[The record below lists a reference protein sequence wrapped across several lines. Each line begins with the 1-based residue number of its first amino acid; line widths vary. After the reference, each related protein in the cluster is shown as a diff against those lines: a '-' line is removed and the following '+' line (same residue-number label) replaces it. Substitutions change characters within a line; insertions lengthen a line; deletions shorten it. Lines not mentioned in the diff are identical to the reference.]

1 VKAPQPQLQRITQ
14 RRTLHERHADPGHEP
29 HLQQPHGH
37 ATATLDRTHLRS
49 LADLELI
56 ERHRRRNTTTPSY
69 RAHAVSCDLD
79 ALARELPIAAILPA
93 VLEAVRERDVV
104 IEAPPGAGK
113 TTIVPLALLERG
125 VLGDGTIL
133 VLQPRRL
140 AARMS
145 ATRVAALLG
154 EALGDRVGYRVRF
167 EVAGSAR
174 TKLWFLTEGVLLR
187 RLRDDPQLEGVDAVI
202 LDEFHER
209 QLDAD
214 LALAL
219 LRRIQKTRERPLRLI
234 VMSATLDADP
244 VVNFLDHPAKLR
256 TEGRSFPVEI
266 EYRSRRSREG
276 ELPLERQVASAV
288 RELIDRKLIGD
299 PNAPGHALVFLPGA
313 REIRACAE
321 QCASLAERAGLELL
335 SLHGQL
341 PREQQDR
348 AVASSQ
354 RSKLILSTNV
364 AETSITIDGVV
375 AVIDSGLARFADFD
389 PGSGLP
395 RLSLA
400 PISRASA
407 AQRAGRAGR
416 TRPGVCIRLYGR
428 HEHDHRPEH
437 QLAEI
442 RRLELAGPVLE
453 LAAADVCEP
462 AHFEWFEAPP
472 AASLSAAQSLLR
484 QLGAIDAGGALTQIG
499 RAMLS
504 YPLHPRLARLLV
516 EGVERGI
523 GELAATA
530 AAILAERPLRT
541 GGPPPR
547 TSDAD
552 ILDELE
558 LLERGDRGLD
568 LATATAVR
576 RAAEQLR
583 KLIKK
588 QNRGARVDRELAL
601 RQALLAAHPDR
612 VASVRVDDHGHRTLV
627 FAFGG
632 SAELGPD
639 SAVRSASWVIALRSE
654 ERREGTRRRAVVRS
668 ACAIDP
674 EWLLDQFPDD
684 VIDDEQ
690 LRFDPARERVV
701 GESALRYGKLA
712 ITSSQLT
719 KLPEDAAR
727 VLLEAARA
735 AGISRF
741 CGDVLD
747 QLRLRAAFVHA
758 HRPELPLL
766 DDALLDESLAHACI
780 GKTSFAEL
788 EQANLP
794 ALVQA
799 ELGMRAGDP
808 TALDRLA
815 PRSTTLPGGRK
826 LAIHYEPDRPPWIAS
841 WLQDFFGLRAGPRVL
856 DGAIPVVLHLRAP
869 NRHDVA
875 VTTDLAAFWRDHY
888 PELRKRLS
896 RRYPRHDWP
905 EDPLTAKPPAPS
917 GRKRAK

>member
-1 VKAPQPQLQRITQ
+1 
-14 RRTLHERHADPGHEP
+14 
-29 HLQQPHGH
+29 
-37 ATATLDRTHLRS
+37 
-49 LADLELI
+49 
-56 ERHRRRNTTTPSY
+56 
-69 RAHAVSCDLD
+69 VSREVD
-79 ALARELPIAAILPA
+79 ALAHELPIAAILPA
-93 VLEAVRERDVV
+93 VLEAARERDVV

-113 TTIVPLALLERG
+113 TTLIPLALLERG

-140 AARMS
+140 AARLS

-154 EALGDRVGYRVRF
+154 EALGERVGYRVRF

-187 RLRDDPQLEGVDAVI
+187 RLRDDPQLDGVDAVI

-219 LRRIQKTRERPLRLI
+219 LRRIQKTRARPLRLI
-234 VMSATLDADP
+234 VMSATLDAEP
-244 VVNFLDHPAKLR
+244 VANFLDQPAKLR

-266 EYRSRRSREG
+266 EYRSARSRDG
-276 ELPLERQVASAV
+276 ELPLERRVASAV

-299 PNAPGHALVFLPGA
+299 PDAPGHALVFLPGA

-348 AVASSQ
+348 AVGSSQ
-354 RSKLILSTNV
+354 PGRSKLILSTNV

-375 AVIDSGLARFADFD
+375 AVIDSGLARMADFD

-416 TRPGVCIRLYGR
+416 TRPGVCIRLYGQ
-428 HEHDHRPEH
+428 HDHDHRPEH

-453 LAAADVCEP
+453 LAAAGVCEP
-462 AHFEWFEAPP
+462 ERFEWFEAPP
-472 AASLSAAQSLLR
+472 AASLSAAQTLLR
-484 QLGAIDAGGALTQIG
+484 QLGAIDGRGALTTIG
-499 RAMLS
+499 RAMLT

-552 ILDELE
+552 ILDEIE
-558 LLERGDRGLD
+558 LLARGDRGLD
-568 LATATAVR
+568 PATATAVR

-583 KLIKK
+583 RLIGK
-588 QNRGARVDRELAL
+588 QSRTARVDRELAL

-632 SAELGPD
+632 SAELAPD
-639 SAVRSASWVIALRSE
+639 SAVRSANWVIALRSE

-674 EWLLDQFPDD
+674 EWLIDQFPDD

-690 LRFDPARERVV
+690 LRFDAARERVV

-712 ITSSQLT
+712 ITSSSMT
-719 KLPEDAAR
+719 KLPADGAAEI
-727 VLLEAARA
+727 LLTAARA
-735 AGISRF
+735 AGVQRF
-741 CGDVLD
+741 CGDTLD

-766 DDALLDESLAHACI
+766 DDSRLDEALAHACV

-788 EQANLP
+788 AQANLP

-808 TALDRLA
+808 SALDRLA
-815 PRSTTLPGGRK
+815 PRTTTLPGGRK
-826 LAIHYEPDRPPWIAS
+826 LDIHYEVDRPPWVGS
-841 WLQDFFGLRAGPRVL
+841 WLQDFFGLRTGPRVL

-875 VTTDLAAFWRDHY
+875 VTSDLASFWRDHY

-905 EDPLTAKPPAPS
+905 DDPLTAKPPAPG

>member
-1 VKAPQPQLQRITQ
+1 MKSDTITQ
-14 RRTLHERHADPGHEP
+14 TGV
-29 HLQQPHGH
+29 QTG
-37 ATATLDRTHLRS
+37 
-49 LADLELI
+49 I
-56 ERHRRRNTTTPSY
+56 
-69 RAHAVSCDLD
+69 AHTSDEFRFQLGRVWFRLGLSCRPVSADLD
-79 ALARELPIAAILPA
+79 ALASELPIAAILPA
-93 VLEAVRERDVV
+93 VLDAVRERDVV

-125 VLGDGTIL
+125 MLGDGTIL

-140 AARMS
+140 AARLS
-145 ATRVAALLG
+145 AVRVAALLG
-154 EALGDRVGYRVRF
+154 EPLGERVGYRVRF
-167 EVAGSAR
+167 ESAGSAR
-174 TKLWFLTEGVLLR
+174 TRLWFLTEGVLLR
-187 RLRDDPQLEGVDAVI
+187 RLREDPELAGVDAVI

-219 LRRIQKTRERPLRLI
+219 LRRIQRRRKLRLI
-234 VMSATLDADP
+234 VMSATLDAEP
-244 VVNFLDHPAKLR
+244 VANFLDAPAKLR

-266 EYRSRRSREG
+266 EYPSTRSRTAKN
-276 ELPLERQVASAV
+276 ELPLERKVAAAV
-288 RELIDRKLIGD
+288 RDLVERKLIGD
-299 PNAPGHALVFLPGA
+299 PTAPGHALVFLPGA

-321 QCASLAERAGLELL
+321 ACASVAERVGLELL

-341 PREQQDR
+341 SREQQDR
-348 AVASSQ
+348 AVASAQ
-354 RSKLILSTNV
+354 PGRSKLILSTNV

-375 AVIDSGLARFADFD
+375 AVIDSGLARVADFD

-428 HEHDHRPEH
+428 HDHDHRPEH

-442 RRLELAGPVLE
+442 RRLDLAGPVLE
-453 LAAADVCEP
+453 LAAAGVASPET
-462 AHFEWFEAPP
+462 FEWFEAPP
-472 AASLSAAQSLLR
+472 AASLLAAQTLLH
-484 QLGAIDAGGALTQIG
+484 QLEAIDERGELTDVG

-504 YPLHPRLARLLV
+504 FPLHPRLARLLLA
-516 EGVERGI
+516 GVERGV
-523 GELAATA
+523 GEWTAIA

-568 LATATAVR
+568 PSVVAAVR
-576 RAAEQLR
+576 RATDQLR
-583 KLIKK
+583 KLIPKRAAK
-588 QNRGARVDRELAL
+588 RPRIDRELAL
-601 RQALLAAHPDR
+601 RQALLLAHPDR
-612 VASVRVDDHGHRTLV
+612 VATVRVDDHGHRTLV

-632 SAELGPD
+632 SAELAPD
-639 SAVRSASWVIALRSE
+639 SAVRAAGWVIALRSE

-674 EWLLDQFPDD
+674 EWLIDLFPDA

-690 LRFDPARERVV
+690 LRFDPARERVI

-712 ITSSQLT
+712 ITSSPLT
-719 KLPEDAAR
+719 KLPDQASQVLLDAAR
-727 VLLEAARA
+727 AV
-735 AGISRF
+735 GVQRF
-741 CGDVLD
+741 CGDELD

-758 HRPELPLL
+758 HRPDVPLI
-766 DDALLDESLAHACI
+766 DDGLIDEALTHACI

-788 EQANLP
+788 SQANLP
-794 ALVQA
+794 AIIQA
-799 ELGMRAGDP
+799 ELGDP
-808 TALDRLA
+808 TLLDRLA

-826 LAIHYEPDRPPWIAS
+826 LGIQYEVDRPPWVGS
-841 WLQDFFGLRAGPRVL
+841 WLQDFFGLRTGPRVL
-856 DGAIPVVLHLRAP
+856 DGKVPVVLHLRAP

-875 VTTDLAAFWRDHY
+875 VTSDLATFWRDHY

-905 EDPLTAKPPAPS
+905 EDPLTAKPPAPG
-917 GRKRAK
+917 GRKRK

>member
-1 VKAPQPQLQRITQ
+1 MSR
-14 RRTLHERHADPGHEP
+14 GF
-29 HLQQPHGH
+29 
-37 ATATLDRTHLRS
+37 
-49 LADLELI
+49 
-56 ERHRRRNTTTPSY
+56 
-69 RAHAVSCDLD
+69 D
-79 ALARELPIAAILPA
+79 ALVRELPIAAIVPD
-93 VLEAVRERDVV
+93 VLAAVRARDVV

-113 TTIVPLALLERG
+113 TTIIPLALLERG
-125 VLGDGTIL
+125 ALGEGTIL

-140 AARMS
+140 AARLS
-145 ATRVAALLG
+145 AVRVATLLG
-154 EALGDRVGYRVRF
+154 EPLGERVGYRVRF
-167 EVAGSAR
+167 ESAGSAR

-187 RLRDDPQLEGVDAVI
+187 RLRDDPELAGVDAVI

-219 LRRIQKTRERPLRLI
+219 LKRIALRRQQRGQPPLRLI
-234 VMSATLDADP
+234 VMSATLDAGP
-244 VVNFLDHPAKLR
+244 VARFLDQPAHLR

-266 EYRSRRSREG
+266 EYKSPRSRHG
-276 ELPLERQVASAV
+276 ELPLERQVAAAV
-288 RELIDRKLIGD
+288 RELIERKLIGD
-299 PNAPGHALVFLPGA
+299 PTAPGHALVFLPGA

-321 QCASLAERAGLELL
+321 QCASLAARAGLELVT
-335 SLHGQL
+335 LHGQL

-348 AVASSQ
+348 AVARSD

-375 AVIDSGLARFADFD
+375 AVIDSGLARIADFD
-389 PGSGLP
+389 PGTGLP

-428 HEHDHRPEH
+428 HDHDHRPEH

-453 LAAADVCEP
+453 LAAAGVCEP
-462 AHFEWFEAPP
+462 EQFEWFEPPP
-472 AASLSAAQSLLR
+472 AASLAAAQTLLR
-484 QLGAIDAGGALTQIG
+484 QLGAIDEGGALTRIG

-516 EGVERGI
+516 AGIERGI
-523 GELAATA
+523 GELAAAA

-541 GGPPPR
+541 SGPAPH
-547 TSDAD
+547 TSEAD

-558 LLERGDRGLD
+558 LLERAQRSGAGARLD
-568 LATATAVR
+568 PAAVAAVR
-576 RAAEQLR
+576 RAIEQLR
-583 KLIKK
+583 KLIDKK
-588 QNRGARVDRELAL
+588 QGAARPRSRADRELAL

-612 VASVRVDDHGHRTLV
+612 VASVRVDDHGRRTLV

-632 SAELGPD
+632 SAELSPE

-654 ERREGTRRRAVVRS
+654 DRREGARASVGAAGAARGRAVVRS

-674 EWLLDQFPDD
+674 EWLIDLFPDT

-690 LRFDPARERVV
+690 LRFDPVRERVI

-712 ITSSQLT
+712 ITASPIT
-719 KLPEDAAR
+719 KLPELASQILLDAAR
-727 VLLEAARA
+727 AVGVE
-735 AGISRF
+735 RF
-741 CGDVLD
+741 CADALE
-747 QLRLRAAFVHA
+747 QLRLRAAFVHG
-758 HRPELPLL
+758 HRPELSLL
-766 DDALLDESLAHACI
+766 DDALIDRALAHACV

-788 EQANLP
+788 EQSNLP
-794 ALVQA
+794 ALIQA
-799 ELGMRAGDP
+799 ELGQRAGDP
-808 TALDRLA
+808 SALDRLA
-815 PRSTTLPGGRK
+815 PRTTTLPGGRK
-826 LAIHYEPDRPPWIAS
+826 LDIHYEADRPPWVGS
-841 WLQDFFGLRAGPRVL
+841 WLQDFFGLRSGPRVL
-856 DGAIPVVLHLRAP
+856 DGTIPVVLHLRAP

-875 VTTDLAAFWRDHY
+875 VTTDLATFWRDHY

-905 EDPLTAKPPAPS
+905 EDPLTATPPGPG
-917 GRKRAK
+917 GRKRRANK

>member
-1 VKAPQPQLQRITQ
+1 MPR
-14 RRTLHERHADPGHEP
+14 
-29 HLQQPHGH
+29 
-37 ATATLDRTHLRS
+37 
-49 LADLELI
+49 
-56 ERHRRRNTTTPSY
+56 
-69 RAHAVSCDLD
+69 DLD
-79 ALARELPIAAILPA
+79 AIASELPIAAILPA
-93 VLEAVRERDVV
+93 VLEAVRSRDVV

-125 VLGDGTIL
+125 LLGDGTIL

-140 AARMS
+140 AARLS
-145 ATRVAALLG
+145 AVRVAALLG
-154 EALGDRVGYRVRF
+154 EPLGERVGYRVRF
-167 EVAGSAR
+167 ESAGSAR

-187 RLRDDPQLEGVDAVI
+187 RLRDDPELAGVDAVI

-219 LRRIQKTRERPLRLI
+219 LVRIQSKRERPLRLL
-234 VMSATLDADP
+234 VMSATLDAGP
-244 VVNFLDHPAKLR
+244 VASFLDHPAHLR

-266 EYRSRRSREG
+266 EYKSQRSRHA
-276 ELPLERQVASAV
+276 ELPLERQVAAAV
-288 RELIDRKLIGD
+288 RELIERKLIGD
-299 PNAPGHALVFLPGA
+299 PTAPGHALVFLPGA

-341 PREQQDR
+341 SREQQDR

-354 RSKLILSTNV
+354 PGRSKLILSTNV

-375 AVIDSGLARFADFD
+375 AVIDSGLARIADFD

-428 HEHDHRPEH
+428 HDHDHRPEH
-437 QLAEI
+437 QLAEV

-453 LAAADVCEP
+453 LAAAGVCEP
-462 AHFEWFEAPP
+462 EKFKWFEAPP
-472 AASLSAAQSLLR
+472 PASLAAAQTLLR
-484 QLGAIDAGGALTQIG
+484 QLGATDEHGTLTDTG

-504 YPLHPRLARLLV
+504 FPLHPRLARLLV
-516 EGVERGI
+516 AGAERGV

-541 GGPPPR
+541 GGPAPR

-568 LATATAVR
+568 LAVAATVR
-576 RAAEQLR
+576 RAADQLR
-583 KLIKK
+583 KLVRKHGAGPRA
-588 QNRGARVDRELAL
+588 RGDRELAL

-627 FAFGG
+627 FASGG
-632 SAELGPD
+632 SAELSPD

-654 ERREGTRRRAVVRS
+654 ERREGMRKRAVVRS

-674 EWLLDQFPDD
+674 EWLIDLFPDA

-701 GESALRYGKLA
+701 GESSLRYGKLVL
-712 ITSSQLT
+712 TSSPIT
-719 KLPEDAAR
+719 KLPEHASQT
-727 VLLEAARA
+727 LLEAARNV
-735 AGISRF
+735 GVQRF
-741 CGDVLD
+741 CGDALE

-766 DDALLDESLAHACI
+766 DDALIDEALAHACV

-788 EQANLP
+788 EQATLP
-794 ALVQA
+794 AIIQA
-799 ELGMRAGDP
+799 ELGLR
-808 TALDRLA
+808 ALDRLA

-826 LAIHYEPDRPPWIAS
+826 LDIHYEPDRPPWIAS
-841 WLQDFFGLRAGPRVL
+841 SLQDFFGLHAGPRVL
-856 DGAIPVVLHLRAP
+856 DGKIPVVLHLRAP

-875 VTTDLAAFWRDHY
+875 VTSDLPTFWRDHY

-896 RRYPRHDWP
+896 RRYPKHAWP
-905 EDPLTAKPPAPS
+905 EDPLTATPPGPG
-917 GRKRAK
+917 GRKRR